1 MKIRNVLLSCALVL
15 GLGACCV
22 TISHTQGRHPN
33 LAAAMDLINQASQRI
48 SDAQRANDWDMDGH
62 AQHAQELLGQ
72 AREEV
77 RLAMRAANRH

>member
-1 MKIRNVLLSCALVL
+1 
-15 GLGACCV
+15 
-22 TISHTQGRHPN
+22 
-33 LAAAMDLINQASQRI
+33 MDLINQASQRI
-48 SDAQRANDWDMDGH
+48 SDAQRANGWDMEGH